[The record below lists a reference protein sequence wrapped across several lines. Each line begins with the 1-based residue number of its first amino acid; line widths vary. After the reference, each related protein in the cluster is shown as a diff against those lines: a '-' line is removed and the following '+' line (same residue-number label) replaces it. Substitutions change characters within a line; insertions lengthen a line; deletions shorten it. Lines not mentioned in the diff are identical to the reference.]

1 MGASLFVRRFA
12 ALAWSV
18 VAAAWLAGCVSL
30 PPPQPRPVVTAITDV
45 AGTELGQLAVA
56 GTPGG
61 STALSGFRLLPEAA
75 FAFDARIS
83 LARHAEKSLDVQYY
97 LIHKDDV
104 GLLFLKE
111 LREAAA
117 RGVRVRLLV
126 DDLYTAGED
135 EVFSTL
141 SAFPNIEVRLF
152 NPLPSRANSL
162 TARLLFSL
170 TDFGRINHRMH
181 NKLLVADNSF
191 AVSGGRNIA
200 NEYFMRSTAA
210 NFIDMDVLSS
220 GPVVRQMSEGFDRYW
235 NSEHV
240 RPIESIAPLRM
251 PVEEAQKRFDAMA
264 RTAVPDVQIR
274 QRDVLNKSP
283 VGEQLTTGKIDR
295 YWAPFTLF
303 VDDPEKITRKAD
315 AAYAGSVTEGA
326 LSVINSAKRDVKIG
340 SPYFIPG
347 AHGMAMMKKAIEQG
361 GRITV
366 VTNSLGATDE
376 PLAYAGYERYRA
388 DMLKIGVTI
397 YEIAPTLSGRSGRFG
412 DFGKSISRLH
422 AKLAVIDDER
432 FFVGSMNLDHRS
444 AAVNTEMGLVI
455 DSPELVGDYN
465 KLMTGDRVNLGYR
478 LRLGPN
484 GRRVQ
489 WLEYDDA
496 GGDIVHE
503 DEPGEFLWL
512 RFKNWLLLPIVGEE
526 LL

>member
-1 MGASLFVRRFA
+1 MRASLIRGFT
-12 ALAWSV
+12 ALVGAL
-18 VAAAWLAGCVSL
+18 AAAWLTGCVSL
-30 PPPQPRPVVTAITDV
+30 PPPEPRAPVTAFTDV
-45 AGTELGQLAVA
+45 GQTELGQLAAKGV
-56 GTPGG
+56 PGD

-97 LIHKDDV
+97 LIQKDDV

-135 EVFSTL
+135 EVFSSF
-141 SAFPNIEVRLF
+141 SAFPNVEVRLF
-152 NPLPSRANSL
+152 NPLPSRADSL
-162 TARLLFSL
+162 ATRLLFSL

-181 NKLLVADNSF
+181 NKMLIADNSF
-191 AVSGGRNIA
+191 AVSGGRNIG

-210 NFIDMDVLSS
+210 NFIDMDVISS
-220 GPVVRQMSEGFDRYW
+220 GAVVRQMSEGFDRYW
-235 NSEHV
+235 NSSHAW
-240 RPIESIAPLRM
+240 PIERIAPLRTT
-251 PVEEAQKRFDAMA
+251 PEAAQQRFDAIV
-264 RTAVPDVQIR
+264 RTAVPDVPIR
-274 QRDVLNKSP
+274 PRDVLNKSP
-283 VGEQLTTGKIDR
+283 VGEQLITGKIDR
-295 YWAPFTLF
+295 YWALGTLF

-315 AAYAGSVTEGA
+315 DAYAGSVTEGA
-326 LSVINSAKRDVKIG
+326 LSVINSARREVKIG

-347 AHGMAMMKKAIEQG
+347 TRGMEMMKKAIESG

-366 VTNSLGATDE
+366 ITNSLGATDE

-397 YEIAPTLSGRSGRFG
+397 YEIAPMLTARSGQFG
-412 DFGKSISRLH
+412 DFGKTISRLH

-444 AAVNTEMGLVI
+444 AAVNTEVGLVI
-455 DSPELVGDYN
+455 DSPELVADYN
-465 KLMTGDRVNLGYR
+465 KLMNSQRINLGYR
-478 LRLGPN
+478 LRLAPN

>member
-1 MGASLFVRRFA
+1 MRASIVRRFA
-12 ALAWSV
+12 ALMGV
-18 VAAAWLAGCVSL
+18 LAAAWLTGCASL
-30 PPPQPRPVVTAITDV
+30 PPPQPHAPVTAFTDV
-45 AGTELGQLAVA
+45 AHTELAQLAAKDV
-56 GTPGG
+56 PGN
-61 STALSGFRLLPEAA
+61 SAALSGFRLLPEAA

-97 LIHKDDV
+97 LIQKDDV

-135 EVFSTL
+135 EVFSTF
-141 SAFPNIEVRLF
+141 SAFPNVEVRLF
-152 NPLPSRANSL
+152 NPLPSRADSL
-162 TARLLFSL
+162 TTRLLLSL

-181 NKLLVADNSF
+181 NKMLIADNSF
-191 AVSGGRNIA
+191 AVSGGRNIG

-210 NFIDMDVLSS
+210 NFIDLDVISS
-220 GPVVRQMSEGFDRYW
+220 GPVVRQMSAGFDRYW
-235 NSEHV
+235 NSSHAW
-240 RPIESIAPLRM
+240 PIERLAPLRTT
-251 PVEEAQKRFDAMA
+251 PEAGQRRFDEIV
-264 RTAVPDVQIR
+264 RTAVPDVPIR
-274 QRDVLNKSP
+274 PRDVLNKSP
-283 VGEQLTTGKIDR
+283 VGEQLITGKLDR
-295 YWAPFTLF
+295 YWSTSTLF
-303 VDDPEKITRKAD
+303 VDDPEKITRTAEE
-315 AAYAGSVTEGA
+315 AMVGSVTEGA
-326 LSVINSAKRDVKIG
+326 LNVINAARHEVKIG

-347 AHGMAMMKKAIEQG
+347 ARGMAMMKKAIERG

-397 YEIAPTLSGRSGRFG
+397 YEIAPTLTGRSGQFG

-422 AKLAVIDDER
+422 AKLAIVDNER

-444 AAVNTEMGLVI
+444 AAVNTEVGLVI

-465 KLMTGDRVNLGYR
+465 RLMSGERINLGYR
-478 LRLGPN
+478 LRLGPD

>member
-1 MGASLFVRRFA
+1 MRAFLVRSFT
-12 ALAWSV
+12 ALLGV
-18 VAAAWLAGCVSL
+18 LAAAWLTGCVSL
-30 PPPQPRPVVTAITDV
+30 PPPEPRAPVTAFIDV
-45 AGTELGQLAVA
+45 GQTELGQLAAKGV
-56 GTPGG
+56 PGD

-97 LIHKDDV
+97 LIQKDDV

-135 EVFSTL
+135 EVFSSF
-141 SAFPNIEVRLF
+141 SAFPNVEVRLF

-162 TARLLFSL
+162 TTRLLLSL
-170 TDFGRINHRMH
+170 ADFGRINHRMH
-181 NKLLVADNSF
+181 NKLLIADNSF
-191 AVSGGRNIA
+191 AVSGGRNIG

-210 NFIDMDVLSS
+210 NFIDMDVISS
-220 GPVVRQMSEGFDRYW
+220 GPVVRQMSDGFDRYW
-235 NSEHV
+235 NSSHAW
-240 RPIESIAPLRM
+240 PIERIAPLRTT
-251 PVEEAQKRFDAMA
+251 PEVAQRRFDEIV
-264 RTAVPDVQIR
+264 RTAVPDVPIR
-274 QRDVLNKSP
+274 PRDVLNKSP
-283 VGEQLTTGKIDR
+283 VGEQLITGKIDR
-295 YWAPFTLF
+295 YWALGTLF

-315 AAYAGSVTEGA
+315 DAYAGSVTEGA
-326 LSVINSAKRDVKIG
+326 LSVINSARREVKIG

-347 AHGMAMMKKAIEQG
+347 TRGMAMMKKAIESG

-366 VTNSLGATDE
+366 ITNSLGATDE

-397 YEIAPTLSGRSGRFG
+397 YEIAPMLSARSGQFG
-412 DFGKSISRLH
+412 DFGKTISRLH
-422 AKLAVIDDER
+422 AKLAVVDDER

-444 AAVNTEMGLVI
+444 AAVNTEVGLVI

-465 KLMTGDRVNLGYR
+465 KLMNSQRINLGYR
-478 LRLGPN
+478 LRLAPN

>member
-1 MGASLFVRRFA
+1 MRAAFVRPFA
-12 ALAWSV
+12 ALALAF
-18 VAAAWLAGCVSL
+18 AAAWLTGCVAL
-30 PPPQPRPVVTAITDV
+30 PPAQPRPAEAAITDV
-45 AGTELGQLAVA
+45 DGTELAQLAKKGA
-56 GTPGG
+56 P
-61 STALSGFRLLPEAA
+61 ADDRLSGFRLLPEAS

-97 LIHKDDV
+97 LIQQDDV
-104 GLLFLKE
+104 GLLLLRE

-126 DDLYTAGED
+126 DDLYTGGED
-135 EVFSTL
+135 ELFSSL
-141 SAFPNIEVRLF
+141 AAFPNIEVRLF
-152 NPLPSRANSL
+152 NPLPSRASSL
-162 TARLLFSL
+162 STRLLMSL

-181 NKLLVADNSF
+181 NKMMLADNSF

-210 NFIDMDVLSS
+210 NFIDMDVMSS
-220 GPVVRQMSEGFDRYW
+220 GPVVRQMSAGFDRYW

-240 RPIESIAPLRM
+240 RPIESIAPLR
-251 PVEEAQKRFDAMA
+251 VSKEEAQKRFDAIA
-264 RTAVPDVQIR
+264 RTAVPDVAMR
-274 QRDVLNKSP
+274 QRDVLNRSP
-283 VGEQLTTGKIDR
+283 VGQQLVTGEIDR
-295 YWAPFTLF
+295 YWATSTLF

-315 AAYAGSVTEGA
+315 AAYEGSVTQGA
-326 LSVINSAKRDVKIG
+326 LGVINSAKHEVKIG

-347 AHGMAMMKKAIEQG
+347 PMGMGYMKKAIENG
-361 GRITV
+361 GKITV

-397 YEIAPTLSGRSGRFG
+397 FEIAPTLTGRSGRFG

-422 AKLAVIDDER
+422 AKLAVVDKDRI
-432 FFVGSMNLDHRS
+432 FVGSMNLDHRS
-444 AAVNTEMGLVI
+444 AAVNTEVGLVI
-455 DSPELVGDYN
+455 DSPQLVGEYD
-465 KLMTGDRVNLGYR
+465 KLLGGERNNLGYR
-478 LRLGPN
+478 LRLGPD
-484 GRRVQ
+484 GKRVQ

-512 RFKNWLLLPIVGEE
+512 RFKNWLLLPIVGED